1 MTILLT
7 AALVPPLFLL
17 VQVYRMDK
25 VEKEPKSLIVK
36 LFLFGVLTTIPA
48 AIVESLAEGVLSG
61 ILSKETVLFI
71 LIDNFL
77 CVGLVEELVKYMALK
92 GVSWNHP
99 AFNYT
104 FDGIVYAVSVSI
116 GFAAAENVLY
126 VMGAMNSGLATAAVR
141 AVTSIPGHCIFAIY
155 MGISYSLAKYYED
168 RGDLKLRQKYLNHAL
183 IIPMLLHGFY
193 DFCASM
199 NSGTWTTVFLVFVVV
214 LDVVAYKKVNE
225 MERQDRPL

>member
-17 VQVYRMDK
+17 VQIYRMDK

-36 LFLFGVLTTIPA
+36 LVFFGVLTTIPA
-48 AIVESLAEGVLSG
+48 ALLESVAEGILPG
-61 ILSKETVLFI
+61 ILTPKTVSYI
-71 LIDNFL
+71 LVDNFL
-77 CVGLVEELVKYMALK
+77 CVALVEELVKYMALK

-116 GFAAAENVLY
+116 GFAAAENILY
-126 VMGAMNSGLATAAVR
+126 VQGGGLGTAAVR

-155 MGISYSLAKYYED
+155 MGIAYSLAKYYET
-168 RGDLKLRQKYLNHAL
+168 RGDLKLRQKYLNHAIL
-183 IIPMLLHGFY
+183 IPMLLHGFY

-199 NSGTWTTVFLVFVVV
+199 DSGTWTMIFLVFVIV
-214 LDVVAYKKVNE
+214 LDVVAYRKVRE
-225 MERQDRPL
+225 MEREDRPL

>member
-17 VQVYRMDK
+17 VQIYRMDK

-36 LFLFGVLTTIPA
+36 LVFFGVLTTIPA
-48 AIVESLAEGVLSG
+48 ALLESVAEGILPG
-61 ILSKETVLFI
+61 ILTPKTVPYI
-71 LIDNFL
+71 LVDNFL
-77 CVGLVEELVKYMALK
+77 CVALVEELVKYMALK

-116 GFAAAENVLY
+116 GFAAAENILY
-126 VMGAMNSGLATAAVR
+126 VQGGGLGTAAVR

-155 MGISYSLAKYYED
+155 MGIAYSLAKYYET
-168 RGDLKLRQKYLNHAL
+168 RGDLKLRQKYLNHAIL
-183 IIPMLLHGFY
+183 IPMLLHGFY

-199 NSGTWTTVFLVFVVV
+199 DSGTWTMIFLVFVIV
-214 LDVVAYKKVNE
+214 LDVVAYRKVRE
-225 MERQDRPL
+225 MEREDRPL

>member
-17 VQVYRMDK
+17 IQVYRMDK

-77 CVGLVEELVKYMALK
+77 CVGLVEELVKYIALK

-116 GFAAAENVLY
+116 GFAAAENILY
-126 VMGAMNSGLATAAVR
+126 VQEGGLSTAAIR

-155 MGISYSLAKYYED
+155 MGIAYSLAKYYET
-168 RGDLKLRQKYLNHAL
+168 RGDLKLRQKYLNRAL
-183 IIPMLLHGFY
+183 LIPMLLHGFY

-199 NSGTWTTVFLVFVVV
+199 DSGIWATVFLAFVIV
-214 LDVVAYKKVNE
+214 LDVVAYRKVRE
-225 MERQDRPL
+225 MEREDRPL

>member
-116 GFAAAENVLY
+116 GFAAAENILY
-126 VMGAMNSGLATAAVR
+126 VQEGGLSTAAIR

-155 MGISYSLAKYYED
+155 MGIAYSLAKYYET
-168 RGDLKLRQKYLNHAL
+168 RGDLKLRQKYLNRAL
-183 IIPMLLHGFY
+183 LIPMLLHGFY

-199 NSGTWTTVFLVFVVV
+199 DSGIWATVFLAFVIV
-214 LDVVAYKKVNE
+214 LDVVAYRKVRE
-225 MERQDRPL
+225 MEREDRPL